1 MKTFEEKFTAW
12 IDGRLSASELASFE
26 ADLAQKKIDGTEK
39 EAALKLGAL
48 LRENCR
54 PAELKNRDFFN
65 HQLMQRIAADR
76 TNDAVPAKRAASF
89 WSLSRMVWA
98 GAFCMAMV
106 AVLFILA
113 VPKDRVENPSGNDY
127 VAQITNAR
135 TDDPAIT
142 ATTIHSKDNKLTV
155 LWLDGLDYL
164 PANDG
169 R

>member
-12 IDGRLSASELASFE
+12 IDGRLTGNELAGFE
-26 ADLAQKKIDGTEK
+26 ADLAQIKDADAEK

-48 LRENCR
+48 LRDHIKAPELNN
-54 PAELKNRDFFN
+54 AEFFN
-65 HQLMQRIAADR
+65 HQLLQQIELEKRREAAP
-76 TNDAVPAKRAASF
+76 VKRAPSF
-89 WSLSRMVWA
+89 WTLTRLVWA
-98 GAFCMAMV
+98 GSFCMA
-106 AVLFILA
+106 AAAALFFIA
-113 VPKDRVENPSGNDY
+113 VPRGVVENPSGNEY

-155 LWLDGLDYL
+155 LWLDGLEYL
-164 PANDG
+164 PAKDG